1 MTDHL
6 ELSFRG
12 NRGIFL
18 NRKTYAELQNGP
30 ATGTRATELSF
41 HFHIIALESL
51 IMKTKLFSWL
61 GREFVEIIG
70 AGKAGA
76 PPDSSANELFW
87 QFEAE
92 LKSHG
97 LSLDNTARIR
107 VWGRDRDARTLATA
121 ARLKILTGNRKAA
134 SSSFISA
141 EWFDS
146 DATAGL
152 ELLAMR
158 PMTPGAERQPVDFE
172 PPRNYLCYLR
182 YDSVLFYSGFTSDAP
197 TLEEQVPDVIGT
209 LANAFA
215 ISGAS
220 WSKVIKLSILLDRT
234 QKLEVLRNLLAQGPK
249 LDVPEVE
256 VSVVDGFAGEKYLL
270 EIEAT
275 ALINP

>member
-1 MTDHL
+1 MAIQVAIK
-6 ELSFRG
+6 SR
-12 NRGIFL
+12 
-18 NRKTYAELQNGP
+18 
-30 ATGTRATELSF
+30 
-41 HFHIIALESL
+41 
-51 IMKTKLFSWL
+51 IMKTTLFNWL

-70 AGKAGA
+70 EGKAGA
-76 PPDSSANELFW
+76 PPEIAANELFQ

-121 ARLKILTGNRKAA
+121 ARSKTLTGNRKAA
-134 SSSFISA
+134 SSSFISR

-158 PMTPGAERQPVDFE
+158 PIGPAAERRPVDFE
-172 PPRNYLCYLR
+172 PARNYLCYLR
-182 YDSVLFYSGFTSDAP
+182 YDSWLFYSGFTSDVP
-197 TLEEQVPDVIGT
+197 TLDEQVPDVLRT

-215 ISGAS
+215 VSGAS
-220 WSKVIKLSILLDRT
+220 WSKVVKLSMLLDRT
-234 QKLEVLRNLLAQGPK
+234 QKLETLRNLLAQEPQSNI
-249 LDVPEVE
+249 PEVE
-256 VSVVDGFAGEKYLL
+256 VIFVDGFAGEKYLI

-275 ALINP
+275 ALINW